1 MDTID
6 SFIKTPLLITAG
18 AGLILFILLLIA
30 KIKKSAKI
38 SFIYFPVIGIIFVG
52 ALYTYF
58 DQKLFYLVILILLA
72 EILLIA
78 YAAVLAMADP
88 EKAAAKKQKKEAES
102 NLDSNVVTKQ
112 ALDEQAARFTK
123 LINTNRE
130 LVEKASQFFKEE
142 DSLTGFL
149 EYFNKLITEK
159 TNADGCAILV
169 YDEFDNILSVKS
181 VKGTFPPP
189 YKLPEDLPHKAIRVE
204 TNFRYSNFA
213 LEGNTFGDIFSAGEP
228 VNVKDPIKDHR
239 IFQNGP
245 EDFLRCGPYMF
256 IPVKQSEEATQLIC
270 LARKPDSDPFTDQ
283 EFEEACNLSASLA
296 VSLTPLASF
305 LSYAEHAELTK
316 EGEIAAKF
324 QKTLLPEKV
333 PAINKLSI
341 GKYEL
346 PVENVCGDYYDI
358 IPSRRDRI
366 SFIMADVAGKGMN
379 SLVVMIM
386 VRAMLRLLANT
397 NNSMATV
404 LEWVNKAICS
414 EKNGMDH
421 FASVSLINYNSID
434 NTVQI
439 ASSGTNPVLLY
450 SAATGSISK
459 ISNDCEPI
467 GVEKN
472 TEFKN
477 IDISVN
483 AGDILVTCTDGL
495 LECLNE
501 SGVQYSLDN
510 LSKVIKTFCN
520 LNGKEIAGKVKDNI
534 KKFCGNTQQYDDQS
548 LLVIK
553 IQG

>member
-1 MDTID
+1 M
-6 SFIKTPLLITAG
+6 
-18 AGLILFILLLIA
+18 
-30 KIKKSAKI
+30 
-38 SFIYFPVIGIIFVG
+38 IGIIFVG
-52 ALYTYF
+52 SLYTYF
-58 DQKLFYLVILILLA
+58 DPKLFYIVVILILS
-72 EILLIA
+72 LLLFIA
-78 YAAVLAMADP
+78 YATVLAISDP
-88 EKAAAKKQKKEAES
+88 DKVSAKKQKKEEV
-102 NLDSNVVTKQ
+102 NLDSDVVTKQ
-112 ALDEQAARFTK
+112 YLEKQEAHYNK
-123 LINTNRE
+123 LLETNRE
-130 LVEKASQFFKEE
+130 LVEKASQYFKEE
-142 DSLTGFL
+142 DSLAQYL
-149 EYFNKLITEK
+149 EYFNNLITEK

-181 VKGTFPPP
+181 VKGSFPPP

-204 TNFRYSNFA
+204 TNFRYSNFS
-213 LEGNTFGDIFSAGEP
+213 LEGNPFGDIFSAGLP
-228 VNVKDPIKDHR
+228 VNIKDSIKDHR

-245 EDFLRCGPYMF
+245 EEFLRCGPYMF
-256 IPVKQSEEATQLIC
+256 IPVKQAGEATQLIC
-270 LARKPDSDPFTDQ
+270 LARKPDSDPFTEE
-283 EFEEACNLSASLA
+283 EFEEACNIAGSFA
-296 VSLTPLASF
+296 VSLTPLSSF
-305 LSYAEHAELTK
+305 IAYAEHAELTK
-316 EGEIAAKF
+316 EGEIATKF

-341 GKYEL
+341 GKYE
-346 PVENVCGDYYDI
+346 VATENVCGDYYDI
-358 IPSRRDRI
+358 IASRRDRI

-386 VRAMLRLLANT
+386 IRAMLRLLANT

-414 EKNGMDH
+414 EKNSMDH
-421 FASVSLINYNSID
+421 FASVSLINYNSIE
-434 NTVQI
+434 NTAQI
-439 ASSGTNPVLLY
+439 STSGTNPVLLY
-450 SAATGSISK
+450 SSATGSISK
-459 ISNDCEPI
+459 VSTDCEPI

-472 TEFKN
+472 TEFKDIN
-477 IDISVN
+477 INLN

-510 LSKVIKTFCN
+510 LSKVIKTCSN

>member
-1 MDTID
+1 MDSID
-6 SFIKTPLLITAG
+6 SIIQTPLLITAG
-18 AGLILFILLLIA
+18 ASLVLFILLLVA
-30 KIKKSAKI
+30 KIRKTAKI

-52 ALYTYF
+52 SLYTYF
-58 DQKLFYLVILILLA
+58 DPKLFYIVVILILS
-72 EILLIA
+72 LLLFIA
-78 YAAVLAMADP
+78 YATVLAISDP
-88 EKAAAKKQKKEAES
+88 DKVSAKKQKKEEV
-102 NLDSNVVTKQ
+102 NLDSDVVTKQ
-112 ALDEQAARFTK
+112 YLEKQEAHYNK
-123 LINTNRE
+123 LLETNRE
-130 LVEKASQFFKEE
+130 LVEKASQYFKEE
-142 DSLTGFL
+142 DSLAQYL
-149 EYFNKLITEK
+149 EYFNNLITEK

-181 VKGTFPPP
+181 VKGSFPPP

-204 TNFRYSNFA
+204 TNFRYSNFS
-213 LEGNTFGDIFSAGEP
+213 LEGNPFGDIFSAGLP
-228 VNVKDPIKDHR
+228 VNIKDSIKDHR

-245 EDFLRCGPYMF
+245 EEFLRCGPYMF
-256 IPVKQSEEATQLIC
+256 IPVKQAGEATQLIC
-270 LARKPDSDPFTDQ
+270 LARKPDSDPFTEE
-283 EFEEACNLSASLA
+283 EFEEACNIAGSFA
-296 VSLTPLASF
+296 VSLTPLSSF
-305 LSYAEHAELTK
+305 IAYAEHAELTK
-316 EGEIAAKF
+316 EGEIATKF

-341 GKYEL
+341 GKYE
-346 PVENVCGDYYDI
+346 VATENVCGDYYDI
-358 IPSRRDRI
+358 IASRRDRI

-386 VRAMLRLLANT
+386 IRAMLRLLANT

-414 EKNGMDH
+414 EKNSMDH
-421 FASVSLINYNSID
+421 FASVSLINYNSIE
-434 NTVQI
+434 NTAQI
-439 ASSGTNPVLLY
+439 STSGTNPVLLY
-450 SAATGSISK
+450 SSATGSISK
-459 ISNDCEPI
+459 VSTDCEPI

-472 TEFKN
+472 TEFKDIN
-477 IDISVN
+477 INLN

-510 LSKVIKTFCN
+510 LSKVIKTCSN

>member
-1 MDTID
+1 
-6 SFIKTPLLITAG
+6 
-18 AGLILFILLLIA
+18 
-30 KIKKSAKI
+30 
-38 SFIYFPVIGIIFVG
+38 
-52 ALYTYF
+52 
-58 DQKLFYLVILILLA
+58 
-72 EILLIA
+72 
-78 YAAVLAMADP
+78 
-88 EKAAAKKQKKEAES
+88 
-102 NLDSNVVTKQ
+102 
-112 ALDEQAARFTK
+112 
-123 LINTNRE
+123 
-130 LVEKASQFFKEE
+130 
-142 DSLTGFL
+142 
-149 EYFNKLITEK
+149 
-159 TNADGCAILV
+159 
-169 YDEFDNILSVKS
+169 
-181 VKGTFPPP
+181 
-189 YKLPEDLPHKAIRVE
+189 
-204 TNFRYSNFA
+204 
-213 LEGNTFGDIFSAGEP
+213 
-228 VNVKDPIKDHR
+228 
-239 IFQNGP
+239 
-245 EDFLRCGPYMF
+245 MF

-414 EKNGMDH
+414 EKNSMDH